1 MTSEFVLGI
10 RAPVGEGLFRQLP
23 DAFVG
28 VELGCVA
35 REVVQM
41 KARKTI
47 PQDPDRFPLVD
58 RSVVPEQ
65 EDRTS
70 QMTQEIT
77 QELAHLGV
85 LDVLRMQM
93 EVESKATTAW
103 ADRDPGDD
111 GDPVS
116 PLPMANH
123 RGASTWGPGLVDTRS
138 HEETRLVDEDEVGT
152 HPRGFFLMRGHS
164 SRFQRSI
171 RSSLRSKARRL
182 GFW

>member
-35 REVVQM
+35 REVVQV

-47 PQDPDRFPLVD
+47 TESPDRLPLVD
-58 RSVVPEQ
+58 RSAVPDQ

-70 QMTQEIT
+70 QMAEEVT
-77 QELAHLGV
+77 QELAHLGM
-85 LDVLRMQM
+85 LDVLRMET
-93 EVESKATTAW
+93 EVESKVTTART
-103 ADRDPGDD
+103 DRDPGND

-123 RGASTWGPGLVDTRS
+123 RCASTWRPGLVDTRS
-138 HEETRLVDEDEVGT
+138 HEETRLVDKDEVGT
-152 HPRGFFLMRGHS
+152 QPRGFFLMPDHWLF
-164 SRFQRSI
+164 FQFWM
-171 RSSLRSKARRL
+171 RSSLRSSARRS
-182 GFW
+182 GF